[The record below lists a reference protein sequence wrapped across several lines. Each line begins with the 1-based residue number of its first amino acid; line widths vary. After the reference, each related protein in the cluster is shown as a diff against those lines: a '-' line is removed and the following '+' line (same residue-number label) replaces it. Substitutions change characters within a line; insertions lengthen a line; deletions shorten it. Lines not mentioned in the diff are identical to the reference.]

1 MVSSMKTYI
10 EYLDPE
16 GLNVPTS
23 IVICSKDDGFTRYIE
38 EKLSYYPVYLKL
50 MMERR
55 LLRTVITI
63 EVDST
68 STEGIPISINTPIS
82 LAFLSTIPL
91 ERRRGLIQTLVTD
104 LIEWLNEETEE
115 YRKDTI
121 RLLVN

>member
-1 MVSSMKTYI
+1 MKTYI
-10 EYLDPE
+10 EYVDPE

-38 EKLSYYPVYLKL
+38 EKLSHYPVHIKL

-55 LLRTVITI
+55 LLRTVVTV